1 MELQSRP
8 LKEHE
13 KNILERLLECDFRG
27 RDELRQQ
34 LQFVTARIIDE
45 EGSLALSVKSPI
57 RADTEF
63 TVPVEA
69 EYLDADGIPIWIL
82 LHVINGQLNE
92 LEFVKADGSTIKN
105 PPRPDLFV
113 PTKWKEPQ
121 GTLEDWEKGEIGGGE
136 IGSC

>member
-113 PTKWKEPQ
+113 PTKWKPPQ
-121 GTLEDWEKGEIGGGE
+121 GTLEDWKMGKIGGKE
-136 IGSC
+136 